1 MQLER
6 LACSTRAAG
15 VGVEESGVGVGPAL
29 SPASGRVHGPG
40 AGSRPE
46 PAQRPGT
53 ARRHETEWVGV
64 GQTRAAPPPL
74 RIAAGLQVN
83 AILPLNNMSAPGK
96 VV

>member
-53 ARRHETEWVGV
+53 ARRHETRGSESDKP
-64 GQTRAAPPPL
+64 GQPRHHC
-74 RIAAGLQVN
+74 GL
-83 AILPLNNMSAPGK
+83 LLGYR
-96 VV
+96 